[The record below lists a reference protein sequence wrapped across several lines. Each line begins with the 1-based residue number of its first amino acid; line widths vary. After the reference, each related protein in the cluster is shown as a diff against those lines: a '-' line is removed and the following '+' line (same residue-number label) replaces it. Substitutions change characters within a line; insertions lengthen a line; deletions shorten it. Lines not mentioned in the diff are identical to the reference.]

1 MKHIIVGGDGFV
13 GRYIARD
20 LLEKNENVLICDVR
34 KSPIPIY
41 DKAEFLECDITN
53 YETVRLIPF
62 GAEDIVY
69 NVAARMLHP
78 IVKRKDRHD
87 YFFSV
92 DYEGAKIVLDAA
104 MESGCQRLIQ
114 FSTDMVYGKL
124 QYSPPIRE
132 DHPRE
137 PIGEYSD
144 SKRHIEDYVIG
155 KRNEGLRVSIFRP
168 RLIIGPSRL
177 GILTNLFGLIRWN
190 LPIPM
195 IGNGTNHY
203 QMISVFDCASA
214 AIKSAEQGVVDGEF
228 NLGSE
233 NPPKV
238 RDLLRGLIRHVGSKS
253 LLVPTPAPI
262 IKGILR
268 FLDRINFALLV
279 PEQFEIADCDYVID
293 IEHTKASL
301 GWQPRY
307 DDTSM
312 FHQAYEDFVNG
323 RVSENTF

>member
-20 LLEKNENVLICDVR
+20 LLKKKEQVLVCDIR

-41 DKAEFLECDITN
+41 EKATFMKCDITDN
-53 YETVRLIPF
+53 RAVREIPF
-62 GAEDIVY
+62 QPEDIVY

-78 IVKRKDRHD
+78 IIKRKDRHD

-92 DYEGAKIVLDAA
+92 DYDGAKLVLDAA
-104 MESGCQRLIQ
+104 MDNGCNRLVQ
-114 FSTDMVYGKL
+114 FSTDMVYGRLK
-124 QYSPPIRE
+124 YPPPIRE

-144 SKRHIEDYVIG
+144 SKRFIEDYCIS
-155 KRNEGLRVSIFRP
+155 KRQEGLQVSIFRP

-177 GILTNLFGLIRWN
+177 GILTNLFKLIRWN
-190 LPIPM
+190 LPIPL
-195 IGNGTNHY
+195 IGNGSNHY

-214 AIKSAEQGVVDGEF
+214 AVKSAERNVVDGEF

-233 NPPKV
+233 NPPQV
-238 RDLLRGLIRHVGSKS
+238 RDLLRGLAKQVGSKS
-253 LLVPTPAPI
+253 ILVPTPAPLV
-262 IKGILR
+262 KSVLR
-268 FLDRINFALLV
+268 LLDRINLPLLV
-279 PEQFEIADCDYVID
+279 PEQFEIADADYVID
-293 IEHTKASL
+293 IEHTKSAL
-301 GWQPRY
+301 GWRPEY

-312 FHQAYEDFVNG
+312 FSQAYDDYVNG
-323 RVSENTF
+323 RESQTAF